1 MVCNA
6 AFEHFCSSFSYLG
19 IEIRAVRILY
29 FKQPTHMIY
38 SRDALADRLAVFDIK
53 LIEKSSRTGLHGMAE
68 SDRLHAGIPAEPGCK
83 LSHGIGIVEEIC
95 VRADFFHIVGEILE
109 DGNSAQGSKNS
120 ADAVRIRDS
129 LAKSV
134 FFRHFEI
141 DYRARIVETDLNG
154 VYNKISPAKCIF
166 ALLNAEIFADRRAV
180 LVYIPI
186 ERRDH
191 EIRLFESL
199 GVDVIQRDIALAQ
212 SGSEHN
218 IAKDIL
224 CKHGASGTHK
234 SYFHKGPLFCYFF
247 IRFYYN
253 CCFSRC
259 LHIFKL
265 RRKFARSAAEL
276 LFS

>member
-1 MVCNA
+1 MDIIIFLVLPVLYLLDAASRILIKRNIISLDKLGILCLYKEVVIFGVVLARLGAVIAETSYVFESHEVVMVRNA

-53 LIEKSSRTGLHGMAE
+53 LIEKSSRTGLHGMAK
-68 SDRLHAGIPAEPGCK
+68 SDRLHAGIPAEPACK
-83 LSHGIGIVEEIC
+83 LSHGIGIVKEIC

-109 DGNSAQGSKNS
+109 DGNSAQSSENS

-134 FFRHFEI
+134 FFRHFEV
-141 DYRARIVETDLNG
+141 DYRARIVETDLDG
-154 VYNKISPAKCIF
+154 VYNKISPAKCVL
-166 ALLNAEIFADRRAV
+166 ALLDAEIFADRRAV

-191 EIRLFESL
+191 
-199 GVDVIQRDIALAQ
+199 
-212 SGSEHN
+212 
-218 IAKDIL
+218 
-224 CKHGASGTHK
+224 
-234 SYFHKGPLFCYFF
+234 
-247 IRFYYN
+247 
-253 CCFSRC
+253 
-259 LHIFKL
+259 
-265 RRKFARSAAEL
+265 
-276 LFS
+276 